1 MCELIR
7 QGRKVLIFYDN
18 IYEACHML
26 KAEARVRLVKLGSAH
41 HFPAAE
47 AIPVFKIR
55 VERR

>member
-1 MCELIR
+1 MLR
-7 QGRKVLIFYDN
+7 FYDN

-26 KAEARVRLVKLGSAH
+26 KAEARVRFVKLGSAY
-41 HFPAAE
+41 HFPSAE